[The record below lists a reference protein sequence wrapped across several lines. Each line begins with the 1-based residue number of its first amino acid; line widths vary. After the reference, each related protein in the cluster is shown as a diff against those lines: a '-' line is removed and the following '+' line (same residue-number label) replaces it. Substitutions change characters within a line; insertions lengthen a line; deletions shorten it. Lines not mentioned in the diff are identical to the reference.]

1 MKASGVILSG
11 GRSSR
16 MKYNKAFAEINSRSS
31 IEIII
36 DKFSAFFDETIII
49 SNEPEIYKK
58 FGLPIYTDI
67 YPRLGPIS
75 GIHSALCHSGFDAI
89 FLLGCDVP
97 FISMPMVK
105 YMLNKL
111 NGFDTVVP
119 SIDSYLQPISAVYS
133 KSCLPLLTDC
143 LENNKL
149 KLTMIF
155 EELNS
160 LIVDENDLQ
169 QFGTIEEILFN
180 VNDSKALIT
189 ARQIAGRLLP

>member
-1 MKASGVILSG
+1 MKASGIILSG

-16 MKYNKAFAEINSRSS
+16 MKYNKAFAEITSRSS

-36 DKFSAFFDETIII
+36 DKFRSFFDETIII
-49 SNEPEIYKK
+49 SNELELYKR
-58 FGLPIYTDI
+58 FGLPVYTDI

-75 GIHSALCHSGFDAI
+75 GIHSALYRSSFESI
-89 FLLGCDVP
+89 FLLGCDMP
-97 FISMPMVK
+97 FINMSLVEL
-105 YMLNKL
+105 MLEKL

-119 SIDSYLQPISAVYS
+119 RINSYLQPTSAVYR

-155 EELNS
+155 RELNS
-160 LIVDENDLQ
+160 LILDESQLQ
-169 QFGTIEEILFN
+169 QFGPIEEILFN
-180 VNDSKALIT
+180 VNDSEALMT
-189 ARQIAGRLLP
+189 ARQMAGRLLQ

>member
-16 MKYNKAFAEINSRSS
+16 MKYNKAFAEITSRSS

-36 DKFSAFFDETIII
+36 DKFSHFFDETMII
-49 SNEPEIYKK
+49 SNEPELYKR

-75 GIHSALCHSGFDAI
+75 GIHSALYHSNFDRI
-89 FLLGCDVP
+89 FLLGCDMP
-97 FISMPMVK
+97 FISMPLVEL
-105 YMLNKL
+105 MLEKL

-119 SIDSYLQPISAVYS
+119 RIDSYLQPTSAVYS
-133 KSCLPLLTDC
+133 QSCLPLLTDC

-155 EELNS
+155 QELNS
-160 LIVDENDLQ
+160 LILDESQLR
-169 QFGTIEEILFN
+169 QFGPIEEILFN
-180 VNDSKALIT
+180 VNDSRALMT
-189 ARQIAGRLLP
+189 ARQMAGRLLQ

>member
-1 MKASGVILSG
+1 VKASGVILSG

>member
-1 MKASGVILSG
+1 
-11 GRSSR
+11 
-16 MKYNKAFAEINSRSS
+16 
-31 IEIII
+31 
-36 DKFSAFFDETIII
+36 
-49 SNEPEIYKK
+49 
-58 FGLPIYTDI
+58 
-67 YPRLGPIS
+67 
-75 GIHSALCHSGFDAI
+75 
-89 FLLGCDVP
+89 
-97 FISMPMVK
+97 MPMVK

>member
-1 MKASGVILSG
+1 MKASGIILSG

-16 MKYNKAFAEINSRSS
+16 MKYNKAFAEITSRSS

-36 DKFSAFFDETIII
+36 DKFRSFFDETIII
-49 SNEPEIYKK
+49 SNEPELYKR
-58 FGLPIYTDI
+58 FGLPVYTDI

-75 GIHSALCHSGFDAI
+75 GIHSALYRSSFESI
-89 FLLGCDVP
+89 FLLGCDMP
-97 FISMPMVK
+97 FINMSLVEL
-105 YMLNKL
+105 MLEKL

-119 SIDSYLQPISAVYS
+119 RINSYLQPTSAVYR

-155 EELNS
+155 RELNS
-160 LIVDENDLQ
+160 LILDESQLQ
-169 QFGTIEEILFN
+169 QFGPIEEILFN
-180 VNDSKALIT
+180 VNDSEALMT
-189 ARQIAGRLLP
+189 ARQMAGRLLQ